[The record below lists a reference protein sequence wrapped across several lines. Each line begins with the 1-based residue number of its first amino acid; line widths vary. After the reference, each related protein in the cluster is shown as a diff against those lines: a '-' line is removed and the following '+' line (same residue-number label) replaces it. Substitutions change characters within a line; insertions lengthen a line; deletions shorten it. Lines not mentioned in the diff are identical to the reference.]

1 MIKLNQAEVSAD
13 ISSIRSN
20 GQGLM
25 LNNSEANLSKTNLIT
40 FKEYVEMFENYQTAI
55 SNYEGIVNQDVSA
68 METTVNEIVANDQE
82 IAGQINSS

>member
-1 MIKLNQAEVSAD
+1 MIKLNQGEVSAD

-20 GQGLM
+20 GQGLISK
-25 LNNSEANLSKTNLIT
+25 NSEVNLSKTNLIT

-68 METTVNEIVANDQE
+68 METTVNEIVANDQD
-82 IAGQINSS
+82 IAGQINNS